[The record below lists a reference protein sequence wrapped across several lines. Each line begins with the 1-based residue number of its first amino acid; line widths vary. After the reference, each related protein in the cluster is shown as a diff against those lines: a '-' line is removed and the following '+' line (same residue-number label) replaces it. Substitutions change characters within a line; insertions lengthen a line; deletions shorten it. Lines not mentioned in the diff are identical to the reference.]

1 MFLSENLMTSLLLPI
16 FTPCDI
22 SFLQISMTF
31 LAMSPASIQKK
42 LLWTI
47 FLYPKFFYHFSWTI
61 QSCLFIYCPNYL
73 MSLLCFFKG
82 DILCLETYVFS
93 SVLFAI
99 RKTLHLRFLIRF
111 CVWLC
116 WLTLQFTLSTYS
128 TILTHLMPLIS
139 SYTPWKYHKTR
150 GFLIFSG
157 GIFLMTSF

>member
-1 MFLSENLMTSLLLPI
+1 MWYLFPPNIHDLSSNVTSIDSEGIIMDNILV
-16 FTPCDI
+16 
-22 SFLQISMTF
+22 
-31 LAMSPASIQKK
+31 
-42 LLWTI
+42 
-47 FLYPKFFYHFSWTI
+47 PKMNNCWIVYHFSWTI

-82 DILCLETYVFS
+82 DTLCLEIYVFS

-99 RKTLHLRFLIRF
+99 RKTLHLRCLIRF
-111 CVWLC
+111 WIWLC
-116 WLTLQFTLSTYS
+116 WLSLQFTLSTYS

-139 SYTPWKYHKTR
+139 FYAPWKYHKTR